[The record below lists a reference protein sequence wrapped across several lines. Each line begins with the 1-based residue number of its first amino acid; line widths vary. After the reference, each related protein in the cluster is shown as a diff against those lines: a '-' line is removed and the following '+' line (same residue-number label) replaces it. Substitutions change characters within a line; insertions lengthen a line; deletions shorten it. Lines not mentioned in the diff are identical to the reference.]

1 MATIPLNGT
10 SLRVRCDGER
20 SRPTVVLSNS
30 LGTDLSMWDAQA
42 AVLATR
48 FHVVRYDTRGH
59 GGSGAPAGPYT
70 IGLLGADVLALL
82 DHLDIKR
89 AHFVGLSMGGV
100 IGQWLGAHAPGRLNK
115 LVLANTASRI
125 GTVDGWQAR
134 AAAVR
139 TEGTSDIAA
148 GAPGRWF
155 TSEFVARQPVVVGT
169 MQKTLRSLEPEG
181 YAACCEALAIAD
193 LTADIGCISA
203 TTLVIAG
210 TQDPVTTVADA
221 QLLCG
226 TIKGATLATLPAS
239 HLSNIEVPDRF
250 SDAVATFL
258 LA

>member
-1 MATIPLNGT
+1 MATFHRNSTTLH
-10 SLRVRCDGER
+10 VRCDGER
-20 SRPTVVLSNS
+20 HRPTVVLSNS

-59 GGSGAPAGPYT
+59 GASAAPDGPYT
-70 IGLLGADVLALL
+70 IGQLGADVLALL
-82 DHLDIKR
+82 DYFEIGR

-100 IGQWLGAHAPGRLNK
+100 IGQWLGANAPERLDK

-125 GTVDGWQAR
+125 GTQDAWQAR

-139 TEGTSDIAA
+139 AEGMGEIAA

-155 TSEFVARQPVVVGT
+155 SPGFVARQPVVVGT
-169 MQKTLRSLEPEG
+169 MQKMLRSLSPEG

-193 LTADIGCISA
+193 LSGDIGRIGA
-203 TTLVIAG
+203 PTLVIAG
-210 TQDPVTTVADA
+210 LHDPVTTVAHA
-221 QLLCG
+221 QLLCSA
-226 TIKGATLATLPAS
+226 IKDATLTTLPVS
-239 HLSNIEVPDRF
+239 HLSNIEAPDRF